1 MIILTITMMRRSIY
15 AMEIDMI
22 HITPTG
28 NYARMLAKLVTYRKR
43 VTYRLS
49 SGQGAAFD
57 RAAFHSVIRLLRQA
71 RTGEC
76 PGIEKPSIPTGAA

>member
-28 NYARMLAKLVTYRKR
+28 NYARMMARHDECMRFAKPLQDQ
-43 VTYRLS
+43 L
-49 SGQGAAFD
+49 D
-57 RAAFHSVIRLLRQA
+57 EL
-71 RTGEC
+71 TGHKLDAE
-76 PGIEKPSIPTGAA
+76 